1 MKKFMFALVAAFALL
16 GASPV
21 ALAGH
26 GSGAAWFAGGFLF
39 GNAFAPR
46 VETVYY
52 APPPVVYSQPVV
64 YAQPVVYSQP
74 VAPVAV
80 AAPVTV
86 TYVAPPPATVVYAAP
101 PPVTVYYAPSPVLVA
116 PVYYRHRHFRC
127 W

>member
-1 MKKFMFALVAAFALL
+1 MKRFMFALVAAMGLL

-39 GNAFAPR
+39 GNLFAPR

-52 APPPVVYSQPVV
+52 APPSVVYL
-64 YAQPVVYSQP
+64 QPVVYSQP

-80 AAPVTV
+80 ATPAPAPVTV
-86 TYVAPPPATVVYAAP
+86 TYAAPPPATVVYTAP
-101 PPVTVYYAPSPVLVA
+101 PPVTVYYAPPPVYVA

>member
-52 APPPVVYSQPVV
+52 APPP
-64 YAQPVVYSQP
+64 
-74 VAPVAV
+74 
-80 AAPVTV
+80 
-86 TYVAPPPATVVYAAP
+86 ATVVYAAP

-116 PVYYRHRHFRC
+116 PVYYRDRHFRC